1 MYKIKWLTAI
11 LSNTKWFLNADKEFG
26 TKLKTLQR

>member
-1 MYKIKWLTAI
+1 MYKIKWLAAI
-11 LSNTKWFLNADKEFG
+11 ISNTEWFLNTDKEFG